1 MNCLF
6 CRIARGEIPAAIV
19 FEDSDVMA
27 FRDVNPQAPTHLLV
41 IPKEHIATI
50 NDIDTQHERL
60 LGRMIM
66 TAKKL
71 TAMEGFNEAGYRL
84 VFNVNSDGGQTVHHI
99 HLHIL
104 GGRKMT
110 WPPG

>member
-1 MNCLF
+1 MGCLF
-6 CRIARGEIPAAIV
+6 CKIAQGNIPADILY
-19 FEDSDVMA
+19 EDSDIMA

-41 IPKEHIATI
+41 IPKEHVATL
-50 NDIDTQHERL
+50 NDLETKHEQL
-60 LGRMIM
+60 LGRMIL

-71 TAMEGFNEAGYRL
+71 AASEGFNEAGYRL

-104 GGRKMT
+104 AGRRMT